1 MIHEI
6 PSSQAARMLLREGRL
21 LKRSL
26 ALLRHAA
33 DHFFLPQFQ
42 SLLAPWL
49 RPVATLSHPLDA
61 AIPFRPREVV
71 TYLGYITFWFKTMR
85 FFYDRLGREAL
96 PDICESMDEVLML
109 YREAGAIYRRCQ
121 STTTTRAPM
130 PRMPYFAVI
139 YLLDPHLHC
148 IPSLHLLLICHNQ
161 ISAARILARHGLA
174 GDEYR
179 RMFEETVAEA
189 VSITEAVLLVR
200 QHSLLDLA
208 PTLFLLTA
216 LFSDYGPQVVRDFID
231 RLFLKWDLP
240 EDSKDRMRSLL
251 KGIYGG
257 FLEKWEA
264 EGRTGRREQ
273 VLEFLY
279 RYVPDGPR
287 RSSSSPRR
295 QRRGW

>member
-1 MIHEI
+1 MIHDI
-6 PSSQAARMLLREGRL
+6 PTSEAARMLFREVRL
-21 LKRSL
+21 LKRGLSL
-26 ALLRHAA
+26 LWHAI

-61 AIPFRPREVV
+61 QVPFRPQEVV
-71 TYLGYITFWFKTMR
+71 AYLGYITFWFKTMR

-148 IPSLHLLLICHNQ
+148 IPSLHLLLICHNH
-161 ISAARILARHGLA
+161 ISAARIIRRRGLSA
-174 GDEYR
+174 EEYGP
-179 RMFEETVAEA
+179 MLEEVVAEA
-189 VSITEAVLLVR
+189 VRITEAVLLVK

-216 LFSDYGPQVVRDFID
+216 RFPDYGPQVVEAFVD
-231 RLFLKWDLP
+231 RLFLQWDLP
-240 EDSKDRMRSLL
+240 EGSRGLMRSLL
-251 KGIYGG
+251 KAGYRG
-257 FLEKWEA
+257 FVEEWEA
-264 EGRTGRREQ
+264 KGRTGCREL
-273 VLEFLY
+273 VLEFLN
-279 RYVPDGPR
+279 RYVP
-287 RSSSSPRR
+287 R
-295 QRRGW
+295 QPAKV